1 MLFLYRPR
9 QTWMPYRLP
18 RDATQQDVYN
28 RHLQEKFNATIR
40 VPGQAPT
47 APAAVTAAKSAI
59 GLPEALQQLGALH
72 ASGVLSDTEF
82 AAAKARLIGTGEQ
95 PA

>member
-18 RDATQQDVYN
+18 VNVTQQDMYN
-28 RHLQEKFNATIR
+28 RQVQEKFDATIR
-40 VPGQAPT
+40 VPRQAPT
-47 APAAVTAAKSAI
+47 APAVVTTTSPAI

-72 ASGVLSDTEF
+72 ASGVLSDSEF
-82 AAAKARLIGTGEQ
+82 AAAKAKLIGEQ

>member
-9 QTWMPYRLP
+9 QTWMPYRVP
-18 RDATQQDVYN
+18 GDVTQQDMYN
-28 RHLQEKFNATIR
+28 RQVQEKFDATIR
-40 VPGQAPT
+40 VPRQAPT
-47 APAAVTAAKSAI
+47 APAVVTTTSPAI

-72 ASGVLSDTEF
+72 ASGVLSDSEF
-82 AAAKARLIGTGEQ
+82 AAAKAKLIGEQ

>member
-9 QTWMPYRLP
+9 QTWMPYRVP
-18 RDATQQDVYN
+18 GDVTQQDMYN
-28 RHLQEKFNATIR
+28 RQVQEKFDATIR
-40 VPGQAPT
+40 VPRQAPT
-47 APAAVTAAKSAI
+47 APAVVTTSPAI

-72 ASGVLSDTEF
+72 ASGVLSDSEF
-82 AAAKARLIGTGEQ
+82 AAAKAKLIGEQ